1 MPTFNF
7 TSPEGK
13 SYKVTAPEGATSE
26 QAFSVLQSQIGAQ
39 QAPQQQAAPQQRAP
53 LFTAENPLGMV
64 GRAATKALKDTAAL
78 PMQAARTAEDIVLN
92 TGRGVDQLGV
102 GAAQL
107 ANDTG
112 LLNKLGIDQE
122 GFKNFLQQE
131 AQNLKPTEDTTTLG
145 RVSAALPSVALSMV
159 PATGIA
165 KGLGVA
171 NQVAQRVIGSGFI
184 NSLVGALEGRT
195 AEDSLAQNVAIG
207 GISGI
212 VGQGVG
218 ELPKAVARRLIGGG
232 AVAAGVGALDGR
244 TTEDSLA
251 QNAAIGGIGAV
262 VLPKAIGA
270 GYGAIKKLFNPT
282 NAAEQ
287 VVVEKLIQSL
297 SPEQLNLLKESP
309 VDARTIGEVTGNPQA
324 LAEQTNLARG
334 FQGKQFG
341 DEIAR
346 QQDLAGKALQEAN
359 AVAPVGAAGDNAQYT
374 ADALKARVME
384 QEGRSAAEQAK
395 VSGLKSQIQQQIQK
409 QEIQIKQAELAK
421 QTADTQEINAINNS
435 ILEQNKNLEILKKQR
450 EDLIASEN
458 VRLGQKAKET
468 QNTLDAFTS
477 ELPTSPEIPFKTG
490 QILRERTKAAE
501 TVAKEKMTQRVKEL
515 GLDKKTPIATT
526 EAFTK
531 PIKKWLDNL
540 DNVARLNIT
549 GDTNIGFVKK
559 IADLALPEGKSITFG
574 DVQTL
579 TQELGSRIGKAK
591 LEGNPQDVMKL
602 QEVQDLVDD
611 FVIKKTAIG
620 KNYKTFRDEYKK
632 TVVEPFY
639 NSSIK
644 SITGVGAANAPKTNY
659 ENIGAKL
666 FSANKDTNAKAFT
679 KILSEDPQA
688 LDAIKEYAINDLAKS
703 ASSNGKINPVAV
715 QRWVKKNSSVLE
727 EFPDI
732 KNSVLGKQA
741 KLNEIVKSLEDI
753 QSEQAL
759 LKTENTINQNIA
771 DVNKR
776 IKDIENNKAL
786 SQASIEKA
794 KKAQEKVLTSLE
806 NRRAALS
813 RRFENIDK
821 IQEVMARNRI
831 TKENNA
837 LDSFFKT
844 SPEKAIEGAIKNP
857 QQIDALLKTL
867 EGNNDAL
874 NAFKRAAWDNLTNK
888 NSKQII
894 SYLEQNKRNLNK
906 VFSPDHIAA
915 LKKLADE
922 KGVMETV
929 SLKQPQPFTNAVQS
943 REAGDIGLTQT
954 ISGFM
959 KRSAIRKMVK
969 FIGNREEE
977 IWEKALWDK
986 EFTKK
991 LLAASEAKM
1000 TEAEAK
1006 YKARELSK
1014 LATSLVIRESDEE

>member
-92 TGRGVDQLGV
+92 TGRGVEQLGV

-159 PATGIA
+159 PATRIA
-165 KGLGVA
+165 KGLGGVGVT
-171 NQVAQRVIGSGFI
+171 NQVAQRVIGSGLI

-195 AEDSLAQNVAIG
+195 AEDSLAQNAAIG
-207 GISGI
+207 GIGGI

-218 ELPKAVARRLIGGG
+218 E
-232 AVAAGVGALDGR
+232 
-244 TTEDSLA
+244 
-251 QNAAIGGIGAV
+251 

-270 GYGAIKKLFNPT
+270 GYGVIKKLFNPT

-287 VVVEKLIQSL
+287 AVVEKLIQSL

-324 LAEQTNLARG
+324 LAEQANLARG

-359 AVAPVGAAGDNAQYT
+359 AVAPVGAAGDNAEIA
-374 ADALKARVME
+374 ADAVKKNI
-384 QEGRSAAEQAK
+384 AAEESLVLAK
-395 VSGLKSQIQQQIQK
+395 QKEAETLKNLIK
-409 QEIQIKQAELAK
+409 NQEIQIKQAELAK

-450 EDLIASEN
+450 EDLIATEN
-458 VRLGQKAKET
+458 VRLSGLEQAQKNNLEAFDLPNNPEVSFKAGQDIRSS
-468 QNTLDAFTS
+468 L
-477 ELPTSPEIPFKTG
+477 
-490 QILRERTKAAE
+490 KAAE
-501 TVAKEKMTQRVKEL
+501 AAAKEKMSIRATEL
-515 GLDKKTPIATT
+515 GLNEDLPIATT
-526 EAFTK
+526 EEFTK
-531 PIKKWLDNL
+531 PLKGWVNNL
-540 DNVARLNIT
+540 NSIARLNINN
-549 GDTNIGFVKK
+549 DTNIGFVKK
-559 IADLALPEGKSITFG
+559 VADLTLPKGKSITFG
-574 DVQTL
+574 DVKTL
-579 TQELGSRIGKAK
+579 TEELGERIGKAN
-591 LEGNPQDVMKL
+591 LEGNNQDVRRLVKI
-602 QEVQDLVDD
+602 QNIVDD
-611 FVIKKTAIG
+611 FVSKTFIG
-620 KNYKTFRDEYKK
+620 NKYKIFRDEYNKNVAEK
-632 TVVEPFY
+632 FY
-639 NSSIK
+639 NPSATA
-644 SITGVGAANAPKTNY
+644 ITGKGAAGTPKTPF
-659 ENIGAKL
+659 ENIGAKV
-666 FSANKDTNAKAFT
+666 FAANKDTNAKTIA
-679 KILSEDPQA
+679 KELANDPKA
-688 LDAIKEYAINDLAKS
+688 MEAVKEYALNDLGKS
-703 ASSNGKINPVAV
+703 ATKTGKINPVAFK
-715 QRWVKKNSSVLE
+715 QWIIKHKSVLE
-727 EFPDI
+727 EFPNI
-732 KNSVLGKQA
+732 KNAVLGKQIQLDEA
-741 KLNEIVKSLEDI
+741 VKSLDQTVNEK
-753 QSEQAL
+753 AL
-759 LKTENTINQNIA
+759 LKTEQTLNTDIA
-771 DVNKR
+771 AINKR

-794 KKAQEKVLTSLE
+794 KKAQQKTLTSLE
-806 NRRAALS
+806 NKKLALQRTS
-813 RRFENIDK
+813 ENYNK
-821 IQEVMARNRI
+821 LQEVVSKNKI
-831 TKENNA
+831 ISENNT
-837 LDSFFKT
+837 LKTFLKT

-867 EGNNDAL
+867 EGNADAL